1 MIRAPPT
8 PTRTYPLFPYTT
20 LFLSEM
26 VYIGFG
32 TKGLDE
38 LGFVPSDGG
47 CAAVL
52 AGDGERPHLGGEPGA
67 GPERGESGPA
77 GGGSRSEEHTSEL
90 QSIMRIAYAVFCLK
104 KKKQTRRSRN
114 LIRHHSITAR

>member
-1 MIRAPPT
+1 MGT
-8 PTRTYPLFPYTT
+8 WRTDRGFACELQKQSSRSKP
-20 LFLSEM
+20 EM

-52 AGDGERPHLGGEPGA
+52 AGDGERPHLGGEPGD
-67 GPERGESGPA
+67 GPERGESG
-77 GGGSRSEEHTSEL
+77 RSEEHPYEL
-90 QSIMRIAYAVFCLK
+90 QSLMSHSYAVLCLQKNTHNKDRNTKQK
-104 KKKQTRRSRN
+104 KN
-114 LIRHHSITAR
+114 

>member
-1 MIRAPPT
+1 MGT
-8 PTRTYPLFPYTT
+8 WRTDRGFACELQKQSSRSKP
-20 LFLSEM
+20 EM

-77 GGGSRSEEHTSEL
+77 GGGR
-90 QSIMRIAYAVFCLK
+90 RRRARPPDPR
-104 KKKQTRRSRN
+104 RRSAALRPP
-114 LIRHHSITAR
+114 RCPERAR

>member
-38 LGFVPSDGG
+38 LGFVPLDGG

-77 GGGSRSEEHTSEL
+77 GGGSRRRARPPDSRRRPDD
-90 QSIMRIAYAVFCLK
+90 IRRDRCLE
-104 KKKQTRRSRN
+104 READR
-114 LIRHHSITAR
+114 L